1 MLKHLAIQQ
10 FALIDQLELDFG
22 AGLNIITGET
32 GAGKSIIVDALSLLL
47 GERASAT
54 VVRSGAKKAV
64 IEGIFDIRGNRTI
77 EQFLERHEFDLL
89 QEGLLLLR
97 REIYT
102 NGLSRAFVNDTPAK
116 VATLKELGNYLV
128 DFHGQHEHQSL
139 LRVPV
144 QQKLLDNV
152 GGLEGIVEQYQQA
165 LQQLKA
171 AVAEYE
177 SLQQREQQ
185 LRQEEAFNR
194 FRLEEIEHIDPQPGE
209 EEALERELSVLENA
223 EFIIDALHQLSTL
236 LYEGEA
242 AIRDQLIQVR
252 SLVEQLQQIDGVFDP
267 YRADVQSAI
276 VMVEEFARFVQ
287 RYESE
292 IEFDPQRIEHIRQR
306 LSQLRSLIRKY
317 GSLEQVLA
325 AKAQLQRE
333 LELAENFEEALRQLQ
348 QQIAERQRQV
358 GKIAL
363 KLSHRRR
370 KVAAEVE
377 KQVEQLLQHLGIAH
391 PTFRI
396 QILQHPLD
404 CTAEMVVAATDEG
417 CYRCFERGIDSVEFF
432 ISTNVGEKP
441 KPLVEVASGGE
452 ISRIMLALKT
462 ILAKSDRLPMLVFD
476 EIDVGISGRIAQ
488 KVGKALKNLS
498 RYHQIIAITHLPQ
511 IAALADEHIVV
522 QKQVVGQRTVVTAR
536 SLPPKER
543 LYEVARLMG
552 GEEITDALLESARQL
567 TRVSNGT

>member
-77 EQFLERHEFDLL
+77 EQFLERHEFEPL

-171 AVAEYE
+171 AVTEYE

-252 SLVEQLQQIDGVFDP
+252 SLVEQLQQIDRVFDP

-306 LSQLRSLIRKY
+306 LSQLRGLIRKY

-333 LELAENFEEALRQLQ
+333 LELAENFEEALRQLEQ
-348 QQIAERQRQV
+348 RIAEHQRQV

-432 ISTNVGEKP
+432 ISTNVGEEP